1 MPVKIACSPTHL
13 SLINRAMP
21 LTCTMATLWAQ
32 KGRDRKPSQH
42 HVLRK
47 AKTKDQVPVLFTLE
61 HSFSIL
67 GLPSYQV
74 EQKCLVTSGDEATKV
89 GSHKQGET
97 ERSGSTGLQVSCA
110 FPKADCDLG

>member
-1 MPVKIACSPTHL
+1 
-13 SLINRAMP
+13 MP

-32 KGRDRKPSQH
+32 KGRDPKPSQY

-74 EQKCLVTSGDEATKV
+74 EQKMLSYV
-89 GSHKQGET
+89 GRRGYKSRLSQTRRDRTFWVQGAPSELCF
-97 ERSGSTGLQVSCA
+97 SQS
-110 FPKADCDLG
+110 